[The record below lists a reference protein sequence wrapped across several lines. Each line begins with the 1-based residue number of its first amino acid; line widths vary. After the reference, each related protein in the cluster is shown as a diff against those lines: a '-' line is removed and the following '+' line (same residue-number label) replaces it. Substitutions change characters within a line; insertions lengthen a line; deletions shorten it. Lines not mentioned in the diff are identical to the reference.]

1 MYQPIFPSNVGIAT
15 YTDYLISGIRKVAPE
30 IEIRIVAEQGA
41 VSIKKD
47 KFEVIPSWY
56 REEDYVEPII
66 KYTKGVDVIHIQHE
80 YSIYKFDYRLPKVLQ
95 GLGRKAKKVIT
106 IHCVRSAQYSER
118 GAVDEDFAAKIAQL
132 ADEVIVHLESQKAI
146 LVRPKFEEL
155 KNICDELLV
164 LPYNSSGIAKLSVR
178 LFEDQ
183 EFQKYV
189 IDRTERYR
197 DLTSWQA
204 VAHQHLRLYN
214 G

>member
-1 MYQPIFPSNVGIAT
+1 MR
-15 YTDYLISGIRKVAPE
+15 ISP
-30 IEIRIVAEQGA
+30 Q
-41 VSIKKD
+41 
-47 KFEVIPSWY
+47 
-56 REEDYVEPII
+56 
-66 KYTKGVDVIHIQHE
+66 
-80 YSIYKFDYRLPKVLQ
+80 
-95 GLGRKAKKVIT
+95 
-106 IHCVRSAQYSER
+106 
-118 GAVDEDFAAKIAQL
+118 KIAQL